1 MATAELPPAR
11 LLAPSVWTSLFGRKV
26 ITCRAELIERG
37 MSPSR
42 VFRMHF
48 EQAEP
53 SFPTVILKDSRSPW
67 AASDP
72 TGFARE
78 AFVYERFVQKSPA
91 VGPELIHCEA
101 DRDGTV
107 IVVSDLEIEHEFRKS
122 DHLWSQTEIEPVL
135 ETLARLHLAA
145 EGIGYADGGPL
156 VAAPNIRWPQAVI
169 LEAARSVVPH
179 VAGMP
184 ASFLSDCEFL
194 LGELDPDSWQQRPPT
209 LLHSDFN
216 ASNVAFSRRSGEAKL
231 IDWHIASWG
240 MPSFEI
246 ASLFYQPHFNHV
258 NLSRL
263 QTLQRYLQARYDL
276 DGVSFDEQEEWD
288 CFRFALAYDG
298 LSYLPSVARSLA
310 EAGSLSGW
318 WLNMLQNIFENLN
331 WAAREYR

>member
-1 MATAELPPAR
+1 MATAERPPDR
-11 LLAPSVWTSLFGRKV
+11 LLEPSFWTSLFGCDV
-26 ITCRAELIERG
+26 NYCRAELIDRG
-37 MSPSR
+37 MSPST

-48 EQAEP
+48 EQGDP
-53 SFPTVILKDSRSPW
+53 SFPTHILKVSSSPW
-67 AASDP
+67 PPSDP
-72 TGFARE
+72 HGFSRE
-78 AFVYERFVQKSPA
+78 AFVYERFLQGSSA

-107 IVVSDLEIEHEFRKS
+107 IVLSDLEIEHEFKRS
-122 DHLWSQTEIEPVL
+122 NHIWNQAEIVPVL
-135 ETLARLHLAA
+135 ETLARLHLEA
-145 EGIGYADGGPL
+145 EGIGYGDGGPL
-156 VAAPNIRWPQAVI
+156 VAAPNIRWRQPVI
-169 LEAARSVVPH
+169 LEAARSVMPH

-194 LGELDPDSWQQRPPT
+194 LSELDPDSWQRRPPT

-216 ASNVAFSRRSGEAKL
+216 ASNVAFSRRSREAKL
-231 IDWHIASWG
+231 IDWHIAAWG

-298 LSYLPSVARSLA
+298 LSYLPSIARSLA
-310 EAGSLSGW
+310 EAGTLSGW
-318 WLNMLQNIFENLN
+318 WLNMLQNVFENLN